1 MPASARLEWFARRL
15 EYCVLG
21 VAVAALLFRLTWY
34 GHLPKAGGARFGSGD
49 VVEFGLTLLLFL
61 LSTACAAC
69 GVGLGLRSDGQ
80 PGATAYRPLLVGV
93 TTFVAYYFL
102 APQLPQLW

>member
-1 MPASARLEWFARRL
+1 MPVSDRLQTIAGLL

-21 VAVAALLFRLTWY
+21 VAGAAILFRLTWY
-34 GHLPKAGGARFGSGD
+34 WHLPKAAGARYGSGD

-69 GVGLGLRSDGQ
+69 GVALSLHS
-80 PGATAYRPLLVGV
+80 GAQVGRAYRPLLVGI
-93 TTFVAYYFL
+93 TTFVIYYFL
-102 APQLPQLW
+102 APKLPQLI

>member
-1 MPASARLEWFARRL
+1 MPARDRLQAIAGLL

-21 VAVAALLFRLTWY
+21 VAGAAILFRLSWY
-34 GHLPKAGGARFGSGD
+34 WHLPKAAGARYGSGD

-69 GVGLGLRSDGQ
+69 GVALSLRGGTQ
-80 PGATAYRPLLVGV
+80 VGKAYRPLLVGI
-93 TTFVAYYFL
+93 TTFVVYYYL
-102 APQLPQLW
+102 APKLPQLI

>member
-1 MPASARLEWFARRL
+1 MPASDRLQTIAGLL

-21 VAVAALLFRLTWY
+21 VAGAAILFRLTWY
-34 GHLPKAGGARFGSGD
+34 WHLPKAAGARYGSGD

-69 GVGLGLRSDGQ
+69 GVALSLHGGERVGR
-80 PGATAYRPLLVGV
+80 AYRPLLVGI
-93 TTFVAYYFL
+93 TTFVIYYFL
-102 APQLPQLW
+102 APKLPQLI